1 MMWAEKETLR
11 KKTKGNS
18 KNQKQYN
25 RNKNEDGPINIL
37 DMMEERI
44 NELKGNSVE
53 ISQTEM
59 QREKEWRKYKRTS
72 KDSVTISKDVIYT

>member
-1 MMWAEKETLR
+1 M
-11 KKTKGNS
+11 
-18 KNQKQYN
+18 
-25 RNKNEDGPINIL
+25 KNEDGPIDIL

-59 QREKEWRKYKRTS
+59 QREKE
-72 KDSVTISKDVIYT
+72 